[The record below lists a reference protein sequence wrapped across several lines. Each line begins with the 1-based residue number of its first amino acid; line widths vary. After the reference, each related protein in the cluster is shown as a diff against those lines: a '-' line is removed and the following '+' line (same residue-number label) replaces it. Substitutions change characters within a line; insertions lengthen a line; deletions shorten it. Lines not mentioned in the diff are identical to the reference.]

1 MKNLTVTQ
9 STAPTA
15 YITKGKQRIKQNGET
30 VYLKDGDEF
39 EIELFNPTYNK
50 IKAEIKVNNESIG
63 VGIVLRPGER
73 VFLERY
79 TLNSHKFV
87 FSTYNVNGKNKD
99 VINAIKLNGNVSVKF
114 YSEYIGSISYTTPI
128 TYTYTNSNQFNNPWN
143 IFNSNT
149 TGSYPSVLRST
160 TTCSYASSEMTVNNK
175 NLETGRIEKGEIS
188 SQKFELD
195 SALFMSTPSWVVEWK
210 ILPFSQKLITK
221 EDIVVYCSGCGRKKR
236 QTENYCPTCGRKF

>member
-9 STAPTA
+9 DTAPTA

-39 EIELFNPTYNK
+39 EIEIFNPTHSK
-50 IKAEIKVNNESIG
+50 IKAEIKVNEESIG
-63 VGIVLRPGER
+63 SDIVLRPGER

-79 TLNSHKFV
+79 TSNSHKFV
-87 FSTYNVNGKNKD
+87 FSTYHVNGTNND
-99 VINAIKLNGNVSVKF
+99 VINAIKLNGNVSIKF
-114 YSEYIGSISYTTPI
+114 YIEYHNSITYTSPI
-128 TYTYTNSNQFNNPWN
+128 TYTYINQFNTPWN
-143 IFNSNT
+143 NFYCNT
-149 TGSYPSVLRST
+149 TGSYPSVLPSIT
-160 TTCSYASSEMTVNNK
+160 TSSYGTLDMTTSNNK
-175 NLETGRIEKGEIS
+175 SLETGRIEKGGIS
-188 SQKFELD
+188 SQKFKLD
-195 SALFMSTPSWVVEWK
+195 NSYFMSSPSWVVEWK